1 MSPRQHRDVAASVR
15 QRLLNR
21 ARERGED
28 FQLVLTYYAVERL
41 LYRLS
46 RSAHHER
53 FVLKGAML
61 FSVWSGVPHRATRDL
76 DLLGH
81 GDNAVSAL
89 ERAFREICRTTV
101 EEDGLEFLEESVRG
115 EEIRDEQDYQG
126 VRLAFIARLAG
137 ARIPIRVDIGFGDAV
152 SPPPE
157 TVKYP
162 TLLDLPA
169 PRLLAYPRE
178 GVVAEKF
185 QTMVMLGIANS
196 RMRDFFDVWYLA
208 QQFEFVGARLCGA
221 IQATF
226 GRRKT
231 SLPPQAPLALTAE
244 FHGDRDK
251 QLQWGAFLRRA
262 GLDADRKTLPQ
273 VAESLRAF
281 LLPPTAALARSVPF
295 DMIWS
300 PGGPWRPVTS
310 SRPRQP
316 STGRRA

>member
-1 MSPRQHRDVAASVR
+1 VSPKHPRDVGASVR

-28 FQLVLTYYAVERL
+28 FQRVLTYYAVERL

-89 ERAFREICRTTV
+89 EEVFREIFRTKVEDDGIGFV
-101 EEDGLEFLEESVRG
+101 EESIRG
-115 EEIRDEQDYQG
+115 EEIRDEQEYQG
-126 VRLAFIARLAG
+126 VRLAFLARLAG
-137 ARIPIRVDIGFGDAV
+137 ARIPIRVDVGFGDVV

-157 TVKYP
+157 KVTYP

-169 PRLLAYPRE
+169 PRLLAYSRE

-185 QTMVMLGIANS
+185 QAMVMLGIANS

-208 QQFEFVGARLCGA
+208 HQFEFVGARLCGA

-226 GRRKT
+226 GRRRT
-231 SLPPQAPLALTAE
+231 PLPPQAPLALTAE
-244 FHGDRDK
+244 FHGDRGK
-251 QLQWGAFLRRA
+251 QLHWGAFLRRA
-262 GLDADRKTLPQ
+262 GLDAHRKTLPQ
-273 VAESLRAF
+273 VVESLRAF
-281 LLPPTAALARSVPF
+281 LLPPTAALAKAAPF
-295 DMIWS
+295 EMVWP
-300 PGGPWRPVTS
+300 PGGPWRP
-310 SRPRQP
+310 SRRRSGPR
-316 STGRRA
+316 